1 VATDVRG
8 VFTFKVHGGLVECGV
23 YNWGEELGA
32 NPLLGKRE
40 RTRTRAQL
48 SHGGCHSLNSSPL
61 LTVSFESVHSIQ
73 S

>member
-1 VATDVRG
+1 MTPVCMN
-8 VFTFKVHGGLVECGV
+8 TFEVHGGLVECGV
-23 YNWGEELGA
+23 YNGEKELAA
-32 NPLLGKRE
+32 NPLLGKQE
-40 RTRTRAQL
+40 RTHTRAQL